1 MDSSKKD
8 IGMYEKVGLS
18 VDWKMYL
25 KCLKELK
32 QSSEEAREVRRKS
45 ADWDY
50 IESRPEPLRTALKVL
65 VETGDI
71 IGVSQD
77 YSIPLDELDEER
89 MKAKIPIV
97 LP

>member
-1 MDSSKKD
+1 MKLEEVKREL
-8 IGMYEKVGLS
+8 EK
-18 VDWKMYL
+18 
-25 KCLKELK
+25 
-32 QSSEEAREVRRKS
+32 ARGVRRKS

-65 VETGDI
+65 VETGDLWYAATMT
-71 IGVSQD
+71 GV
-77 YSIPLDELDEER
+77 PLDELDEER